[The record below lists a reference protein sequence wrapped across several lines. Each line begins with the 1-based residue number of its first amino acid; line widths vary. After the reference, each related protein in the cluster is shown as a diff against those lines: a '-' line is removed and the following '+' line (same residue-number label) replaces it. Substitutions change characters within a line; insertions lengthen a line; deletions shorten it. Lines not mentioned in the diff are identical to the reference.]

1 MVVLRS
7 GIRVVPFGWIVFL
20 HLFPEL
26 IKRKRGV
33 DSPLMMCI
41 HNVYYMTI
49 CIDVFEPYVVY
60 IVLIII
66 NVPGNPTRLHL
77 LLFSVGENPQ
87 PMGIVPWQSGNLG
100 LHIQI
105 QLWYPDERINTLS
118 HLAKSFPLFIGLIIS
133 HNL

>member
-49 CIDVFEPYVVY
+49 CIDVLETYVVY
-60 IVLIII
+60 IVLMII
-66 NVPGNPTRLHL
+66 NVPGTPTRLHL
-77 LLFSVGENPQ
+77 LLFWVGENPQ
-87 PMGIVPWQSGNLG
+87 PIGIVPW
-100 LHIQI
+100 
-105 QLWYPDERINTLS
+105 
-118 HLAKSFPLFIGLIIS
+118 
-133 HNL
+133 